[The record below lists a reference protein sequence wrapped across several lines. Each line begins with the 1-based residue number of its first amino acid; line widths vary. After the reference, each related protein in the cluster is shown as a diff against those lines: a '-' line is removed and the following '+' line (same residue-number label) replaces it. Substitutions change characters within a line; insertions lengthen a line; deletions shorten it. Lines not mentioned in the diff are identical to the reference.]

1 MHQCKLGIGVLLS
14 LFFFSAQGSN
24 PIDSLPIW
32 EKRQDFLS
40 ICRAADHLLANKYK
54 QLDACDGIRLLTE
67 ASSAAIDLF
76 EPDKSL
82 RYAQEGRRL
91 TRKCPDS
98 LIGIQSVLREAIA
111 QNMLGNMDLAVAL
124 TDDVVAF
131 ARRHDNDQ
139 LLISAYT
146 NLGMML
152 NKVGEFKQARSQ
164 FENALARIKKH
175 PENRNLATTY
185 LNISLCYLNLGNPK
199 EGLIWVDSALWYAQR
214 SHTLPLVAHCYGLMS
229 SMYQKMG
236 NYDAWLA
243 TLDSAITTS
252 LQTGNENQAV
262 YGMLDKFAF
271 FNQQKRYDE
280 ALRIGS
286 EAMQILERGQQKP
299 LIRNAYQIFYKVY
312 KGLGKQTQALAYL
325 EKYTLLKDSLDNVDF
340 KNQVHELNLKYEV
353 AEKDKEL
360 LEKNLA
366 LKTSHLWLS
375 MLLSATLFF
384 AGLTYLY
391 FWRMKTHQRNIL
403 DLFQKERAMEKEIS
417 WLRQLIPSR
426 PETPHVPAQGEGED
440 LPPSTQLIMRAQH
453 LMSAE
458 KPYLNPDFSRQ
469 DLAHILGTNKNYLS
483 QALNE
488 AEDGG
493 FRSFINNYRIENA
506 KSILWNLARQSSE
519 IPVSEIWRHTGF
531 SSNQAFYRIF
541 KGATQLTPKEY
552 LDQVVREIQGK

>member
-236 NYDAWLA
+236 NYDALLA

-262 YGMLDKFAF
+262 YGMMDKFTF

-325 EKYTLLKDSLDNVDF
+325 EKYTLLKDSLDNVMW
-340 KNQVHELNLKYEV
+340 
-353 AEKDKEL
+353 
-360 LEKNLA
+360 
-366 LKTSHLWLS
+366 TSR
-375 MLLSATLFF
+375 T
-384 AGLTYLY
+384 
-391 FWRMKTHQRNIL
+391 R
-403 DLFQKERAMEKEIS
+403 
-417 WLRQLIPSR
+417 
-426 PETPHVPAQGEGED
+426 
-440 LPPSTQLIMRAQH
+440 ST
-453 LMSAE
+453 
-458 KPYLNPDFSRQ
+458 N
-469 DLAHILGTNKNYLS
+469 
-483 QALNE
+483 
-488 AEDGG
+488 
-493 FRSFINNYRIENA
+493 
-506 KSILWNLARQSSE
+506 
-519 IPVSEIWRHTGF
+519 
-531 SSNQAFYRIF
+531 
-541 KGATQLTPKEY
+541 
-552 LDQVVREIQGK
+552 